1 MTHHSSLPLTAM
13 NMYTLP
19 SKQQQLKYMH
29 QAFFSPPI
37 ATLLKAI
44 NNNQLQGFPLMKADL
59 INTTAPCTPARKH
72 LPAVM
77 LEGNQYYLVA
87 YAYDP
92 NYMRHPYAI
101 YDESIMTAFDQVF
114 QDLKAKG
121 YKPTFN
127 VTDNQ
132 ATTPIKAY
140 LGTEDC
146 KWQLS
151 SQTTTRQRSRMPSKP
166 SRTTSSV
173 AYVPPTATGR
183 SNYGTPRQNR
193 SS

>member
-1 MTHHSSLPLTAM
+1 M

-59 INTTAPCTPARKH
+59 VQKYLAPSPATSKGHVKRPRTGIRSTRPTLSGPTTTPVAPPSNVPTNTPPIEPMTTPHVIPPDITDTICNVFCFAALADKHHGTMYTNTTGT
-72 LPAVM
+72 LPAVT

-92 NYMRHPYAI
+92 NYIYA
-101 YDESIMTAFDQVF
+101 
-114 QDLKAKG
+114 
-121 YKPTFN
+121 
-127 VTDNQ
+127 
-132 ATTPIKAY
+132 TP
-140 LGTEDC
+140 LRN
-146 KWQLS
+146 L
-151 SQTTTRQRSRMPSKP
+151 
-166 SRTTSSV
+166 
-173 AYVPPTATGR
+173 
-183 SNYGTPRQNR
+183 
-193 SS
+193 